1 MTVMTLTLVDVGE
14 GEIEVRVENDG
25 TPEENS
31 MAARQMHQ
39 IIAWLEGDSLPDNY
53 TIH

>member
-25 TPEENS
+25 MPEEGS
-31 MAARQMHQ
+31 MAARQMNQ
-39 IIAWLEGDSLPDNY
+39 IIAWLEGESLPDEY
-53 TIH
+53 TRH